1 MILGFYLW
9 YVRVQRPMDLIL
21 KSKGTL
27 PAETEKETE

>member
-21 KSKGTL
+21 KNKGAV
-27 PAETEKETE
+27 PEKGEEETE